1 VSRFQHI
8 RPEGEAAPDAGGGPR
23 REVAPGDAGGGE
35 VDVHSL
41 LHEAQVA
48 HERGDFEK
56 ALRVYGRC
64 LQRDRV
70 LPAAWLGQVR
80 VLLDMGQFEEAETWV
95 EQAGK
100 VTGEVP
106 AILALRSVVMSR
118 RGKLDEAR
126 AWSDRAMKD
135 GSDAPE
141 TWLARAEV
149 IYASR
154 NERVART
161 TLAKA
166 HERDPGGSS
175 ALRCGEVALEAGD
188 LVAARQWLER
198 AARAL
203 PDSPLVALRRGVLED
218 REGRPISARQQFE
231 RALVLNPS
239 LSAAKLALEHLDRG
253 NPAHALWARAKRW
266 LSPNR

>member
-1 VSRFQHI
+1 MSRFQHI
-8 RPEGEAAPDAGGGPR
+8 RPEGQAEDASAAPR
-23 REVAPGDAGGGE
+23 REFAPGDAGGAD
-35 VDVHSL
+35 VDVQTL
-41 LHEAQVA
+41 LGEAQRA

-70 LPAAWLGQVR
+70 LAPAWLGQVR

-135 GSDAPE
+135 ASDAPE

-161 TLAKA
+161 TLDKA
-166 HERDPGGSS
+166 HERCPGGAA

-188 LVAARQWLER
+188 FVAARQWLER

-203 PDSPLVALRRGVLED
+203 PDSPLVALRRGVMEA
-218 REGRPISARQQFE
+218 REGHADAARQHLQ
-231 RALVLNPS
+231 RALVLNPA
-239 LSAAKLALEHLDRG
+239 LVAAKLAIEHLDRG
-253 NPAHALWARAKRW
+253 SPVTALWTRAKRW
-266 LSPNR
+266 LSASR